1 MQAQAQST
9 DSEADLPWL
18 TLNKVLSSIA
28 VQILARS
35 HGPRLLESDQ
45 EFLRHLWDQDL
56 HLEAKKALYEKMLL
70 AEQAIRQDN
79 TCWAEAL
86 VRPSFSSLC
95 NNRLS

>member
-28 VQILARS
+28 VHILARS
-35 HGPRLLESDQ
+35 HGPRLLELDQ
-45 EFLRHLWDQDL
+45 EFLRHLWDHNL
-56 HLEAKKALYEKMLL
+56 NLEAKKALYEKMLI
-70 AEQAIRQDN
+70 AEQAIREDN

-86 VRPSFSSLC
+86 VRLSLSSLC
-95 NNRLS
+95 DNRLS